1 VCARCAP
8 ATEALALAGGGI
20 AGIEALLAQPLAD
33 AVGLGLSE
41 RSRRDVLRVVTASYE
56 YHGGFRL
63 RTLSA

>member
-1 VCARCAP
+1 MP
-8 ATEALALAGGGI
+8 AEALTLAPDGI

-33 AVGLGLSE
+33 ASRLGLSE
-41 RSRRDVLRVVTASYE
+41 RAQRDALRVITASYE